1 MSWSAVLG
9 KVRPQALWSSLVR
22 PGCSSVARHRGG
34 GLGAAVGGGSSSRQ
48 GPCDAL
54 GQQQQ
59 QCRGMAANNH
69 RHKKILKLAKGY
81 RGRSKSVFKIAIQRV
96 EKALQQAYRDRKAR
110 KGLLNHRE
118 FRRLWI
124 ERINAGVRQHGMP
137 YSVFVNKARKADVEL
152 NRKVLAEMAVTEP
165 YSFRAVVETV
175 KAKGSP
181 KA

>member
-1 MSWSAVLG
+1 
-9 KVRPQALWSSLVR
+9 
-22 PGCSSVARHRGG
+22 
-34 GLGAAVGGGSSSRQ
+34 
-48 GPCDAL
+48 
-54 GQQQQ
+54 
-59 QCRGMAANNH
+59 MAANNH

-96 EKALQQAYRDRKAR
+96 EKALQQAYRDRKN
-110 KGLLNHRE
+110 KKRE